1 MALFFVVL
9 AVGAGSLIPVQ
20 AGVNASL
27 RSVLGSPVLATIS
40 NFVVGL
46 SLLTGYAVASHVRLP
61 TLSHLATAPWWYW
74 LGGSMGALL
83 VLSGVVLSHRLGA
96 TTFVACIILGQLTA
110 SVVID
115 HFGWIGF
122 SQSSISVHRIAGLV
136 FLVTGVV
143 LIHRS

>member
-46 SLLTGYAVASHVRLP
+46 SLLAGYAAASRLRLP
-61 TLSHLATAPWWYW
+61 TLSHLAAAPWWYW
-74 LGGSMGALL
+74 LGGSMGVLL

-96 TTFVACIILGQLTA
+96 TTFVACIILGQLAA
-110 SVVID
+110 SIVID

-122 SQSSISVHRIAGLV
+122 SQSSISVQRIAGLV
-136 FLVTGVV
+136 FLVTGVA

>member
-46 SLLTGYAVASHVRLP
+46 SLLTGYAVASHLRLP

-74 LGGSMGALL
+74 LGGSMGVLL
-83 VLSGVVLSHRLGA
+83 VLSGVVFIPSSGGNNIRGLYHSGS
-96 TTFVACIILGQLTA
+96 A
-110 SVVID
+110 SSFD
-115 HFGWIGF
+115 CY
-122 SQSSISVHRIAGLV
+122 
-136 FLVTGVV
+136 
-143 LIHRS
+143 